1 MVADACLPF
10 AFVENRG
17 FVAYS
22 EALHPGFPVPARR
35 AIARR
40 VRDLYQRGREVLA
53 SKFEDEG
60 VWQIMPSITVDGW
73 TATNGE
79 GFLSVTIH
87 MIQKDWKPLNA
98 SMGVVYLK
106 PPHDAVSIADCV
118 RETLRGAGWSG
129 EG

>member
-1 MVADACLPF
+1 M
-10 AFVENRG
+10 
-17 FVAYS
+17 
-22 EALHPGFPVPARR
+22 
-35 AIARR
+35 
-40 VRDLYQRGREVLA
+40 YQHGCEVLA

-79 GFLSVTIH
+79 GFLLVTIH

-118 RETLRGAGWSG
+118 RKTLGGAG
-129 EG
+129 

>member
-1 MVADACLPF
+1 M
-10 AFVENRG
+10 
-17 FVAYS
+17 
-22 EALHPGFPVPARR
+22 
-35 AIARR
+35 
-40 VRDLYQRGREVLA
+40 YQHGCKVLA

-60 VWQIMPSITVDGW
+60 VWQIMPSIMVNGW

-87 MIQKDWKPLNA
+87 MIHKDWKPFNV

-106 PPHDAVSIADCV
+106 TPHDAVSIADCV

>member
-1 MVADACLPF
+1 MVQ
-10 AFVENRG
+10 G
-17 FVAYS
+17 S
-22 EALHPGFPVPARR
+22 
-35 AIARR
+35 
-40 VRDLYQRGREVLA
+40 LA
-53 SKFEDEG
+53 GETLTEG
-60 VWQIMPSITVDGW
+60 VWQIMPSITYDGW

-106 PPHDAVSIADCV
+106 LLHDAVSIADCV